1 MCVRVFLRAYGAEVF
16 GKADLTPGP
25 SPLLQLQ
32 KLKGHKHIKSTDT
45 LTTP

>member
-16 GKADLTPGP
+16 GKADLTLCP